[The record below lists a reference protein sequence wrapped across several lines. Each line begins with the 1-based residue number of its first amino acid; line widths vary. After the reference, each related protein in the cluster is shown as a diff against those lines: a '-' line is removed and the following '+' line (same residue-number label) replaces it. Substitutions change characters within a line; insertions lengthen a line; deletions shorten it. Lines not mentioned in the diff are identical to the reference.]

1 MKRIIIFNLMIWSIL
16 ISLISC
22 SKNYDKSPLAI
33 QTDFGRKDNAVAS
46 MYGVALAVDKDLKVY
61 DLTHEIPAYNIWEAA
76 LRLEQTAR
84 YWPSGTVFI
93 NVVDP
98 GVGTERKSVV
108 MKTKNNYYFVTPDNG
123 ALTFVAES
131 LGIEEVREIDEAV
144 NRRENSEESYTF
156 HGRDVYVYT
165 GAKLASKQ
173 ITFEKVGKSLGTN
186 ITKINYEKAR
196 FEDGKFFANIPI
208 LDIQYGNVWSSLP
221 RKLMLDNGVQ
231 VGDILNVRIYNNG
244 SLVWTGDVKLV
255 NTFGDVPE
263 NDNLAYFNSELNFS
277 LAVNMGNFS
286 ERYRVYSGAEW
297 SIEIAKG

>member
-1 MKRIIIFNLMIWSIL
+1 MKKTIFFIIL
-16 ISLISC
+16 IWTILISC
-22 SKNYDKSPLAI
+22 SNKSNKSPLAI

-46 MYGVALAVDKDLKVY
+46 MYGVALSVDKDLKVY

-131 LGIEEVREIDEAV
+131 LGIEEVREIDEAI

-156 HGRDVYVYT
+156 HG
-165 GAKLASKQ
+165 
-173 ITFEKVGKSLGTN
+173 
-186 ITKINYEKAR
+186 
-196 FEDGKFFANIPI
+196 
-208 LDIQYGNVWSSLP
+208 
-221 RKLMLDNGVQ
+221 
-231 VGDILNVRIYNNG
+231 
-244 SLVWTGDVKLV
+244 
-255 NTFGDVPE
+255 
-263 NDNLAYFNSELNFS
+263 
-277 LAVNMGNFS
+277 
-286 ERYRVYSGAEW
+286 
-297 SIEIAKG
+297 